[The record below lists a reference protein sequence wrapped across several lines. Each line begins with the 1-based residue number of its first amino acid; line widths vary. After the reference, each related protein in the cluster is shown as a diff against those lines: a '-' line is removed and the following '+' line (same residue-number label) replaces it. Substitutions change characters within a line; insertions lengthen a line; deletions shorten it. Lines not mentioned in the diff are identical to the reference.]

1 MEEGKTN
8 IKLELIEEL
17 LLYYLI
23 DNKIKEIAPV
33 IYYDVINYDIVKN
46 FDEYHD
52 KETFDELLDGLK
64 DKGYFEKK
72 EYDRVIR
79 CFNCHSVN
87 QQTKYN
93 CPQCKSTRV
102 RRFEL
107 IEHTDCGFIGE
118 LDEFKEENGDLVCPK
133 CSKEFKENS
142 KAYEVIGISYI
153 CDDCGYKFDKPDT
166 SHHCQ
171 NCGQIYDYTNS
182 IYTKLYSYTLTDK
195 ITELIP
201 VREIRETLR
210 TLEAAFVEKEYEV
223 ELEGVLVGKSQEEKI
238 LSLIARKEPETII
251 IDISPWGKQENI
263 ITLLGKKMDLEPQEA
278 IMIDL
283 SEENKL
289 APMEDIYKIKVYHG
303 KDPELSTKI
312 SSLIDELNPIP
323 REPRRFFSPKREV
336 QQETKPEPKTEPKEE
351 TKDKTDKDQE
361 KVAETELKEES
372 DKQPD
377 EPFEEK
383 PDESPEMPKPIPEI
397 DSDEDESNDETE
409 SEPDSV
415 EESEEEDDKDQ

>member
-23 DNKIKEIAPV
+23 DNNIKEIAPV

-46 FDEYHD
+46 FDQYVD
-52 KETFDELLDGLK
+52 KETFDKLLDSLK

-87 QQTKYN
+87 KQTKYN

-107 IEHTDCGFIGE
+107 IEHTDCGYIGE
-118 LDEFKEENGDLVCPK
+118 LDEFKENHEGLVCPK
-133 CSKEFKENS
+133 CSQEFKENS
-142 KAYEVIGISYI
+142 EDYEVIGISYI

-210 TLEAAFVEKEYEV
+210 TLEAVFVEKEYEV
-223 ELEGVLVGKSQEEKI
+223 ELEGTMVGKSQEEKM
-238 LSLIARKEPETII
+238 LSLIAQKEDETII
-251 IDISPWGKQENI
+251 VDISPWGKQENI
-263 ITLLGKKMDLEPQEA
+263 ITLLGKKMDLEPKTA
-278 IMIDL
+278 LMIDL
-283 SEENKL
+283 SETNLL
-289 APMEDIYKIKVYHG
+289 APMEDIYKVKVFHG
-303 KDPELSTKI
+303 RDPELVIKI
-312 SSLIDELNPIP
+312 SSFIDELNP
-323 REPRRFFSPKREV
+323 PKRESRGLFGSRREQRTEPITEPEAEPEGLPEVTQEDESV
-336 QQETKPEPKTEPKEE
+336 QEHEAETEDIQEEAETEEEVEAESEVDLEEEIDVEPKEDPE
-351 TKDKTDKDQE
+351 DKLE
-361 KVAETELKEES
+361 AE
-372 DKQPD
+372 
-377 EPFEEK
+377 
-383 PDESPEMPKPIPEI
+383 PEA
-397 DSDEDESNDETE
+397 D
-409 SEPDSV
+409 
-415 EESEEEDDKDQ
+415 SEEEPEEEEEN